1 MNSLTEPVLTV
12 NKKKVDTVKVG
23 LSLANCD
30 LTLSPTPFLK
40 DMKKENIEK

>member
-12 NKKKVDTVKVG
+12 NKKKVDTLKVG
-23 LSLANCD
+23 LSSASCD
-30 LTLSPTPFLK
+30 LTPSPVPFLK